1 MKFIVEGRCF
11 NKRLHAVTFAQRL
24 ACETGRSVDVKVET
38 TDFLYRK
45 QRSWMCRMHPP
56 GVPATLLKTAPVI
69 PHVQAVAV

>member
-38 TDFLYRK
+38 RDAFSRVHRT
-45 QRSWMCRMHPP
+45 WVCRMHPP
-56 GVPATLLKTAPVI
+56 GELRTLLTQPPSAVLR
-69 PHVQAVAV
+69 AVAR